1 MLEKLISFGPFIA
14 TVTVI
19 GGLLWGVHWL
29 LIKRHPDFG
38 SERKFSRQLIIL
50 GLTIIGIIVSVL
62 VLPMSD
68 SSRNQLLTLI
78 GLILSGLFAF
88 SSSTVIANLMGGVL
102 MRITTP
108 FRVGDFIRIGDH
120 FGRVSERG
128 LFDTEIQ
135 TEARE
140 LISLPN
146 SYCISNPVTTTR
158 SSGTII
164 SSSLSLGYDLDHRQI
179 ESLLIE
185 AAKTSGLIEPFVHI
199 VELGNFSVAYRVSG
213 LLEDP
218 KYLISARS
226 KLYASVLDTLHSK
239 GIEIMSPTFMNQRQL
254 SDKEKIIP
262 LTHAAVPKTEKH
274 EPSAEDIVFD
284 KAEKAEKLEK
294 EKQQIRQEIEKLE
307 ALLKEVS
314 DEEEKTAKQQAIK
327 RLEERLKALE
337 ETPKEEE
344 GEKGNVEPDD
354 SIVADTINPS
364 IQR

>member
-1 MLEKLISFGPFIA
+1 MLEKLISFVPFIV
-14 TVTVI
+14 TVAVI

-38 SERKFSRQLIIL
+38 SERKFSRQLIMI
-50 GLTIIGIIVSVL
+50 GLSLIGILVSIL

-102 MRITTP
+102 MRFTKP
-108 FRVGDFIRIGDH
+108 FRVGDFIRIGEY

-128 LFDTEIQ
+128 LFDTEVQ
-135 TEARE
+135 TESRE

-185 AAKTSGLIEPFVHI
+185 AAKTSGLVEPFVHI

-254 SDKEKIIP
+254 SKDEKIIP
-262 LTHAAVPKTEKH
+262 PTTQKPKVEKRK
-274 EPSAEDIVFD
+274 PSAEDIAFD
-284 KAEKAEKLEK
+284 KAEKAEQLEHEKL
-294 EKQQIRQEIEKLE
+294 QVRQELEKLE
-307 ALLKEVS
+307 ASLKEAAN
-314 DEEEKTAKQQAIK
+314 EEEKKATQESIKQLQ
-327 RLEERLKALE
+327 ERLKALE
-337 ETPKEEE
+337 EKPKEEE
-344 GEKGNVEPDD
+344 DEQPKAKPVEAGKGDGG
-354 SIVADTINPS
+354 
-364 IQR
+364 